1 MSYLL
6 DANVVSELRKRDHAD
21 SNVRQWFAGVEDAEL
36 FLSVLTLGEIRRGIE
51 SIRRRDRARA
61 LALNRWFYALAAGY
75 EARILTVDQKVAE
88 EWGRLNVPATVPVI
102 DGLLAATARV
112 HGLTLVTRNTK
123 DVARTGASV
132 LNPFL
137 SNADVE

>member
-6 DANVVSELRKRDHAD
+6 DSNVVSELRKRDRAD
-21 SNVRQWFAGVEDAEL
+21 PHVREWFAGVDEDEL

-51 SIRRRDRARA
+51 LIHRRDRARA
-61 LALNRWFYALAAGY
+61 VTLNRWFQALVAGY
-75 EARILTVDQKVAE
+75 ETRVLTVDQKVAE
-88 EWGRLNVPATVPVI
+88 DWGRLNAVATLPAI

-123 DVARTGASV
+123 DVARTGV
-132 LNPFL
+132 DCLNPFL
-137 SNADVE
+137 PLA